1 MYKRQINIVGDYIS
15 DIEIACGDALALME
29 QTEMN
34 NRSTWWYHDIPYSET
49 SAESYSGCIDE
60 NQFMTELDNLAGRY
74 SVSSRFNICISAL
87 LPALIEE
94 YKKDKN
100 SKSYL
105 DLFKLINSQTDSNF
119 VKRRNAIYE
128 FYTRFTTREDSG
140 TFDSMVLG
148 DSAKRVYLSQE
159 KKATYI
165 FIPFQGNVDDWES
178 RLTWDENDNK
188 VIKKKMQINLNAVIS
203 REGMMRMLAGTLYS
217 NIPVEIMVTNIDATN
232 SKRVMWQDEEKN
244 IGVMPTFTT
253 GVNNYNVD
261 AAVVVMKYDLYIE
274 ILRNLLF
281 RKEFEE
287 HEAKTYAASFR
298 EYYKQDR

>member
-1 MYKRQINIVGDYIS
+1 
-15 DIEIACGDALALME
+15 
-29 QTEMN
+29 MN

-87 LPALIEE
+87 LPTLIEQYE
-94 YKKDKN
+94 NDKQ

-105 DLFKLINSQTDSNF
+105 DLIKIIESLKDDSDF
-119 VKRRNAIYE
+119 VKRKKAIYE
-128 FYTRFTTREDSG
+128 FYTRFTSVEESG
-140 TFDSMVLG
+140 AFDTMVLEE
-148 DSAKRVYLSQE
+148 DVERVYLSSE

-165 FIPFQGNVDDWES
+165 FIPFQSNTDDWES
-178 RLTWDENDNK
+178 KLSMNETDGK
-188 VIKKKMQINLNAVIS
+188 VQKRKTQIMLNSVITS
-203 REGMMRMLAGTLYS
+203 ESVMRMLAGTIYS
-217 NIPVEIMVTNIDATN
+217 NIPVEIMVTNVDA
-232 SKRVMWQDEEKN
+232 SSSERIMWQNKEKN

-261 AAVVVMKYDLYIE
+261 AAVVVLKYDLYME

-287 HEAKTYAASFR
+287 YEAKTYAASFR